1 MEWLADTHVH
11 VYPVH
16 DPAILFHQALA
27 QLRQRA
33 QTTSP
38 CCALFLT
45 EGAGHDYFG
54 QLLSGDHRLTADW
67 QVSPG
72 PEPHVVVVRT
82 AGGDARGDNFSAH
95 SQGNTEVAPPV
106 HDKQNQLPY
115 KHSGGTCSVTS
126 SENRRES
133 AGNGSDPL
141 WVFQGRQFV
150 ARERVEILALA
161 GNPDIADGQ
170 PAAEI
175 IEQVHAADA
184 IPVLAWSPGK
194 WLFQRA
200 KVVAQLLAQFGP
212 DDLWLGD
219 SALRPIG
226 WPTPGPMRSSQRRI
240 LAGTDPLPFV
250 GDEQQA
256 GGYGIRVE
264 ANFDPQQPLTSARS
278 MLRSPAK
285 ELASFGNRNTP
296 VTMLQRMQRHRAQK
310 KAGAS

>member
-27 QLRQRA
+27 QFRQRA
-33 QTTSP
+33 QTASP

-72 PEPHVVVVRT
+72 PDPHVVVVRT
-82 AGGDARGDNFSAH
+82 AAGDA
-95 SQGNTEVAPPV
+95 
-106 HDKQNQLPY
+106 
-115 KHSGGTCSVTS
+115 
-126 SENRRES
+126 
-133 AGNGSDPL
+133 L
-141 WVFQGRQFV
+141 WIFQGRQFV

-226 WPTPGPMRSSQRRI
+226 WPTPGPMRSPQRRI

-256 GGYGIRVE
+256 GGYGIWVE

-296 VTMLQRMQRHRAQK
+296 LTMLQRMQRHRAQK
-310 KAGAS
+310 KVGAS